1 MKVIVETIPILTMG
15 IVGAVKGGPLPAKV
29 DPYGVGKA
37 KVPCT
42 LLSKKLNMQIQ
53 VQGRLTYENPVT
65 FGDIGFDNS
74 ATGGPEIKQGN
85 YPFST
90 QVPNT
95 GTPLMDAVYVQNV
108 GIAKIERFVD
118 NNTGSIIA
126 DPSGLF
132 GVGNTNVQFISTFV
146 QTPKRVRV
154 ICSSKEVYIGFMDDA
169 WNGTEYNYNNVN
181 LVVGEGGDIPMQPF
195 VVIGKDNTVKLI
207 MEY

>member
-1 MKVIVETIPILTMG
+1 
-15 IVGAVKGGPLPAKV
+15 
-29 DPYGVGKA
+29 
-37 KVPCT
+37 
-42 LLSKKLNMQIQ
+42 MQIQ
-53 VQGRLTYENPVT
+53 VQGRLTYENPSS
-65 FGDIGFDNS
+65 FGGIDFDNS
-74 ATGGPEIKQGN
+74 ATGGPTILQGD
-85 YPFST
+85 YPNTT

-132 GVGNTNVQFISTFV
+132 NVAGSTNVQFISTFV

-169 WNGTEYNYNNVN
+169 WAGADYNYNNVN
-181 LVVGEGGDIPMQPF
+181 LVVGDGGDIPMQPF
-195 VVIGKDNTVKLI
+195 VVIGKDDTVKLI